1 MSDVNITPPA
11 PASAPSSPA
20 PAPANEVVIN
30 QNPTNT
36 PTPVGAQTPE
46 KPVEDVERGHGRPEN
61 RREAIKRAFEK
72 ANHPE
77 AKKEGAKKAEAK
89 RGMGD
94 NNPPEKMQKE
104 LDLRK
109 PPQQERYREAGRFAK
124 APDRDAEGS
133 PQVSGRLAEGS
144 PQVSGKLAAGSPL
157 PEGTP
162 YRDPLPRFNE
172 KAKAEWATAPES
184 VRGEVHRMAQE
195 FEGAYRKYRSDNE
208 TMNTIRPFHELAAQH
223 GTTLQK
229 ALTNYV
235 GMEQKLRQDVV
246 GGLDVIVSNLNMRT
260 SDGKKITL
268 RDVAYHILNQSP
280 DQHKLMQNQNAQQ
293 AQSQQIGQLHQ
304 AVSTLAQTVQG
315 MHHEKVFGQTRS
327 AVDVFADAHPG
338 FDEVG
343 DLIEQELK
351 LGFDLETAYQ
361 RAIRLRPPRAAQTRS
376 TTPAQTRSNKSIS
389 GAPDSGPS
397 DGTRRRNDKP
407 IGRREAISNAIKR
420 VNGSV

>member
-124 APDRDAEGS
+124 APDKE
-133 PQVSGRLAEGS
+133 PQDQQQPGQQ
-144 PQVSGKLAAGSPL
+144 PQQQQTQHKQL

-162 YRDPLPRFNE
+162 YREPLPRFNE
-172 KAKAEWATAPES
+172 KAKAEWAAAPES

-195 FEGAYRKYRSDNE
+195 FEGAYRKYRGDNE

-260 SDGKKITL
+260 ADGKKITL

-293 AQSQQIGQLHQ
+293 AQTQQIGQLHQ

>member
-1 MSDVNITPPA
+1 MSDVNIAPPA

-124 APDRDAEGS
+124 APDKQE
-133 PQVSGRLAEGS
+133 PQDQQQPGQQ
-144 PQVSGKLAAGSPL
+144 PQQQQTQHKQL

-162 YRDPLPRFNE
+162 YREPLPRFNE
-172 KAKAEWATAPES
+172 KAKAEWAAAPES

>member
-109 PPQQERYREAGRFAK
+109 PPQQQERYREAGRFAK
-124 APDRDAEGS
+124 APDKQE
-133 PQVSGRLAEGS
+133 PQDQQPGQQ
-144 PQVSGKLAAGSPL
+144 PQQQTQQHKQL

-162 YRDPLPRFNE
+162 YREPLPRFNE
-172 KAKAEWATAPES
+172 KAKAEWAAAPES

-280 DQHKLMQNQNAQQ
+280 DQHKLMQNQNAQN